1 MIGALADLVGPTLL
15 GALLVHALLRR
26 AAHPP
31 GIAQSLALGAP
42 LGLGLFSLT
51 MYGAHMAGLPLRV
64 WPWLDTAACLAGL
77 CLGWRWLRSA
87 ARAVP
92 GSPPTQA
99 CALRVSAAAAR
110 LITAALVLCVVGA
123 ALVLALRL
131 QASPH
136 GDWDAWAIWNL
147 HARFLLRAP
156 GPALGY
162 LDPALEWSHPDYP
175 LHLPLLVL
183 RSWLLGGQEH
193 PAITA
198 LLGPAFLAAM
208 AALLLIPTR
217 PGGAPLTGRLAAL
230 TLLSTPV
237 VILLAGGRLADTP
250 LACCTL
256 VSAACCHAAIRQ
268 QEPRY
273 MALAGLAAGLAAW
286 TKNEGLYLQLALLP
300 VALAPLL
307 RRPRG
312 PASRSVAWLL
322 AGLALPD
329 LALLHLWQKVGGFA
343 GSVRAGLDLTAAWG
357 NLRSADRHL
366 SVLGALLSAPL
377 ELDTWAG
384 GPVVTLL
391 YPAATGLHPDAR
403 ARRATLAVAA
413 LLLGLLALQYL
424 TFVVIPGDQ
433 RWYLDS
439 ALDRLLQQV
448 YPALLFLLFSAGRPL
463 SAPRGSAEG

>member
-1 MIGALADLVGPTLL
+1 M
-15 GALLVHALLRR
+15 
-26 AAHPP
+26 
-31 GIAQSLALGAP
+31 
-42 LGLGLFSLT
+42 
-51 MYGAHMAGLPLRV
+51 
-64 WPWLDTAACLAGL
+64 
-77 CLGWRWLRSA
+77 
-87 ARAVP
+87 
-92 GSPPTQA
+92 
-99 CALRVSAAAAR
+99 
-110 LITAALVLCVVGA
+110 
-123 ALVLALRL
+123 
-131 QASPH
+131 
-136 GDWDAWAIWNL
+136 
-147 HARFLLRAP
+147 
-156 GPALGY
+156 
-162 LDPALEWSHPDYP
+162 
-175 LHLPLLVL
+175 
-183 RSWLLGGQEH
+183 
-193 PAITA
+193 
-198 LLGPAFLAAM
+198 
-208 AALLLIPTR
+208 
-217 PGGAPLTGRLAAL
+217 
-230 TLLSTPV
+230 
-237 VILLAGGRLADTP
+237 
-250 LACCTL
+250 
-256 VSAACCHAAIRQ
+256 
-268 QEPRY
+268 
-273 MALAGLAAGLAAW
+273 
-286 TKNEGLYLQLALLP
+286 
-300 VALAPLL
+300 
-307 RRPRG
+307 
-312 PASRSVAWLL
+312 AWLL